1 VTGSQAPLPPEA
13 AGFHHLRVVPP
24 FRLQSFTVIVAKELP
39 EEAWTS
45 KYSPVEEGIGVL
57 TGFDE
62 YCATVTAPTPV
73 ALTEVLSL
81 VALAVPV
88 ELVDD
93 PLAWL
98 VDPAGAVGGAG
109 EIEFG
114 TIGVTGLDA
123 AGVVNVSLVPSVV
136 PFVLVATSRKS

>member
-1 VTGSQAPLPPEA
+1 M
-13 AGFHHLRVVPP
+13 
-24 FRLQSFTVIVAKELP
+24 
-39 EEAWTS
+39 
-45 KYSPVEEGIGVL
+45 L

-98 VDPAGAVGGAG
+98 LDPAGGV
-109 EIEFG
+109 
-114 TIGVTGLDA
+114 GVTGVGVTGVGASGVTEFEAVDA
-123 AGVVNVSLVPSVV
+123 ELVP
-136 PFVLVATSRKS
+136 PPLVAVEVKV

>member
-1 VTGSQAPLPPEA
+1 MTGSQAPLPPEA
-13 AGFHHLRVVPP
+13 AGFHHLRLVPP
-24 FRLQSFTVIVAKELP
+24 FRLQSFTVIVVKELP
-39 EEAWTS
+39 EEAWMS
-45 KYSPVEEGIGVL
+45 KYSPVEEGLGML

-98 VDPAGAVGGAG
+98 LDPAGGV
-109 EIEFG
+109 
-114 TIGVTGLDA
+114 GVTGVGVTGVGASGVTEFEAVDA
-123 AGVVNVSLVPSVV
+123 ELVP
-136 PFVLVATSRKS
+136 PPLVAVEVKV

>member
-1 VTGSQAPLPPEA
+1 MTGSQAPLPPEA
-13 AGFHHLRVVPP
+13 AGFHHLRLVPP
-24 FRLQSFTVIVAKELP
+24 FRLQSFTVIVAKEFP

-98 VDPAGAVGGAG
+98 LDPAGGV
-109 EIEFG
+109 
-114 TIGVTGLDA
+114 GVTGVGVTGVGASGVTEFEAVDA
-123 AGVVNVSLVPSVV
+123 ELVP
-136 PFVLVATSRKS
+136 PPLVAVEVKV

>member
-1 VTGSQAPLPPEA
+1 LPP
-13 AGFHHLRVVPP
+13 FK
-24 FRLQSFTVIVAKELP
+24 LQSFTVIVAKELP

-45 KYSPVEEGIGVL
+45 KYFPVEEGLGML

-98 VDPAGAVGGAG
+98 LDPAGAVGGAG
-109 EIEFG
+109 EI
-114 TIGVTGLDA
+114 GVGAVGA
-123 AGVVNVSLVPSVV
+123 AG
-136 PFVLVATSRKS
+136 T